1 MYNKKALNDN
11 LSPQLHAFY
20 ALGNNSG
27 GIVASNSSQFLLA
40 DTSLSGARAGPQVN
54 NMDNPAN
61 AFTAVVRIFVL
72 NLNQAHACLFLGIGH
87 YPYFLPL
94 PKRPLSNVHF

>member
-54 NMDNPAN
+54 NMDNPTN
-61 AFTAVVRIFVL
+61 RIFVL
-72 NLNQAHACLFLGIGH
+72 NLNQAHTCLFLGIGH
-87 YPYFLPL
+87 YPYFFLPERAR
-94 PKRPLSNVHF
+94 KRVKE